1 MFFIVGTPHTAAE
14 ALLMLLESSPEPLVS
29 PLEEECLYAD
39 TFDKSKE
46 IIKILSIPKKNVFLY
61 ICFFLHDVLKQ
72 STYNRL
78 DAGKLAMIFG
88 RVFLRGHGTSIKHH
102 RSLPE
107 KEREDRR
114 TAFMYKFLV
123 NDIREFVRNEI
134 PITIANS
141 Q

>member
-1 MFFIVGTPHTAAE
+1 MGTPHTAGE
-14 ALLMLLESSPEPLVS
+14 ALLMLLESSPSPLVS

-39 TFDKSKE
+39 TFDKCRE
-46 IIKILSIPKKNVFLY
+46 LIKILSIPKKNVFLY

-72 STYNRL
+72 STYNRM

-88 RVFLRGHGTSIKHH
+88 RVFLRGHGTSKNHH

-134 PITIANS
+134 PIAMAIS

>member
-1 MFFIVGTPHTAAE
+1 
-14 ALLMLLESSPEPLVS
+14 MLLESSPEPLVS
-29 PLEEECLYAD
+29 PLEDECLYAD
-39 TFDKSKE
+39 TFDKCRE

-61 ICFFLHDVLKQ
+61 ICFFLQEVLKH

-78 DAGKLAMIFG
+78 DANKLAMIFG
-88 RVFLRGHGTSIKHH
+88 RVFLRGHSTSRNHH

-123 NDIREFVRNEI
+123 SDIRDFVRKEI
-134 PITIANS
+134 PIAMAIS